1 MSATQVVGDPD
12 DGDDENSSPPMKRLK
27 TDGEIKNIIIASIEK
42 PQQDNYT
49 SVQKIGSSG
58 SQPGTS
64 LTTAPSTIDAATSP
78 TALSLLSLDGDTTA
92 TSGHS
97 VDICEAVTTL
107 GQTVREPSF
116 TVSDS
121 SAPSGNYS
129 VTVDFASAPS
139 DPVELAFWVAEQ
151 IQLFASE
158 DTISV
163 LEEDE
168 KRRRSLSHAPGA
180 KIREKND
187 KNLDPEKLSQLQK
200 TREISRTRKANWR
213 KNKDATSKSNID
225 IDEKDIVLIKFNRQG
240 QRLALPSVQKG

>member
-12 DGDDENSSPPMKRLK
+12 DGDDENSSPPMKRLR
-27 TDGEIKNIIIASIEK
+27 THGEIENSTIASIENR
-42 PQQDNYT
+42 QQDIYT
-49 SVQKIGSSG
+49 SVQKVGSSG
-58 SQPGTS
+58 SQTGAS
-64 LTTAPSTIDAATSP
+64 LTSAPSTIDANTSP
-78 TALSLLSLDGDTTA
+78 AALSLPSLDGDTTA

-97 VDICEAVTTL
+97 VDIREAVTML
-107 GQTVREPSF
+107 GQTTREPSF
-116 TVSDS
+116 SVSDS
-121 SAPSGNYS
+121 SALFGNYS

-139 DPVELAFWVAEQ
+139 DPVELALWVAEQ
-151 IQLFASE
+151 IQLFASKG
-158 DTISV
+158 TNSV
-163 LEEDE
+163 MEEDE

-225 IDEKDIVLIKFNRQG
+225 TDKRT
-240 QRLALPSVQKG
+240 

>member
-27 TDGEIKNIIIASIEK
+27 TDGEIENSTIASIEK
-42 PQQDNYT
+42 PRQDIYA
-49 SVQKIGSSG
+49 SVQKIRSSG
-58 SQPGTS
+58 SQTDAS
-64 LTTAPSTIDAATSP
+64 LTTAPSTIDAGTSP
-78 TALSLLSLDGDTTA
+78 AALSLPSLDGDTTA

-97 VDICEAVTTL
+97 VDICKAVATL
-107 GQTVREPSF
+107 GQTMREPSF
-116 TVSDS
+116 SASDS
-121 SAPSGNYS
+121 SALFANHS

-139 DPVELAFWVAEQ
+139 DPVELALWVAEQ
-151 IQLFASE
+151 IELFASE

-163 LEEDE
+163 MEEDE

-187 KNLDPEKLSQLQK
+187 KNLDPEKLAQLQK

-213 KNKDATSKSNID
+213 KNKDATSKSNLD
-225 IDEKDIVLIKFNRQG
+225 TDKKDIVLIKFNRQG
-240 QRLALPSVQKG
+240 Q